1 MKGTIMNRS
10 SYIFILPVIL
20 LLLGG
25 CSQEELVS
33 AGDNNVPGVTVDEN
47 TVTLSFRLAG
57 NASAD
62 TRAGYTDEDMMKEE
76 GNVQSLIYAIFI
88 RKRVRRKII

>member
-33 AGDNNVPGVTVDEN
+33 TGDNNIPDVTVDKTQSHCPSSWREMRLLTHVPN
-47 TVTLSFRLAG
+47 TP
-57 NASAD
+57 
-62 TRAGYTDEDMMKEE
+62 MKT
-76 GNVQSLIYAIFI
+76 
-88 RKRVRRKII
+88 